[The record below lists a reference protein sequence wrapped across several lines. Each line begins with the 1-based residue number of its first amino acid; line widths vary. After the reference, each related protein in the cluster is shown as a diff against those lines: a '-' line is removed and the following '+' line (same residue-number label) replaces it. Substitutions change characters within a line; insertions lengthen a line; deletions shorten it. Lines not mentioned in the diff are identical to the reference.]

1 MLTSVAEQLQDM
13 SLITLEN
20 ELREKGMPTS
30 VLKDLRV
37 KSKKKRIQQK
47 ALKKAMGLISDIE
60 QKTITEL
67 NVVEETKVSINK
79 QFNFDLTKVPV
90 MFLLKIGKKYFE
102 NESIF
107 KFYYNARQKEYYKN
121 IELLI
126 STLETEIPRLKPSL
140 QEEISI
146 LLNEQRIVHA
156 IEFWS

>member
-1 MLTSVAEQLQDM
+1 MLTSGAEQLQDM

-47 ALKKAMGLISDIE
+47 VLKKVMGLISNIE
-60 QKTITEL
+60 QKTIIEL
-67 NVVEETKVSINK
+67 NVVAKTKVSENK

-107 KFYYNARQKEYYKN
+107 KFYYNERQKDYYKN

-126 STLETEIPRLKPSL
+126 STLETEIPRLNPSL
-140 QEEISI
+140 QEEVSL
-146 LLNEQRIVHA
+146 LLNEQRIVNA